1 MPSIPVIV
9 IASLAVAWG
18 WMLGV
23 PLAKSLIQRD
33 RTDSV
38 GDFNRQLNQLAKAP
52 RRTLAVQRGQKER
65 QSNFSPAAWRAQPA
79 RNRRRQVFMALCISV
94 VTSLLLG
101 IAFGGIFWALQISM
115 DLLLAGFIGLAA
127 RAGAIETEQR
137 QKVTYLDDY
146 GRGPVDLEEF
156 EDEFYEFEDDYFPA
170 AIEL

>member
-9 IASLAVAWG
+9 IAALAAAWG

-23 PLAKSLIQRD
+23 PLIKSLIQRD

-38 GDFNRQLNQLAKAP
+38 GDFNRQLTQLAKAP
-52 RRTLAVQRGQKER
+52 RRSLAVQNGEKER
-65 QSNFSPAAWRAQPA
+65 RTTFSPAAWRAQPA
-79 RNRRRQVFMALCISV
+79 KNRRRQVFLSLCISV

-115 DLLLAGFIGLAA
+115 DVLLAGFIGLAA

-146 GRGPVDLEEF
+146 GRHETDF
-156 EDEFYEFEDDYFPA
+156 EDDYLDFEDDYFPA
-170 AIEL
+170 AVEL